1 MAYIPSTKTA
11 RVLSERASPRLGST
25 LQWTEEDMFSA
36 IRTVR
41 GRLGL
46 PVLGLVLAIA
56 TLGSLMAQSPE
67 GESGHDHGQH
77 DHRHDDLR
85 IRASD
90 FTSDDPRSAHSEA
103 KHGSGDIASRRVGD
117 VTFRLTDVA
126 VDILVAAGL
135 STERGESL
143 RRIQGGGHD
152 PRKRGFTLQNV
163 ELAVAGEIDPYV
175 SARLHVIYFIDPA
188 EGESVFELEEAFALS
203 KALPGGVEVEA
214 GQMYTEF
221 GIVNPQHPHQWDF
234 LAQPIINTRVFGPD
248 GMRAPGVRVGVP
260 APLPWTSWFHF
271 GLQDAT
277 GEAMASFAA
286 NDEFF
291 EERAIGGRPFVE
303 REVRSPKD
311 LVMLLR
317 WDHRGA
323 WVESGEWG
331 WTLGGSALFGPNATG
346 RDGRTTVWGIDFG
359 VDWTPQSAESSVRW
373 VRWQSEAIFRDYRA
387 DDYFDAGDDPVDPSD
402 DTVFASDTLRDRGAY
417 TQLMVGLSDE
427 FSVGARYE
435 WLGGKGASAGGREQ
449 DPFRDDRQRL
459 SGLLAWQPSESLRL
473 RLQYDYDDTQHLD
486 DTTAHSVWFGAEFL
500 FGSLPDHQH

>member
-1 MAYIPSTKTA
+1 MHS
-11 RVLSERASPRLGST
+11 
-25 LQWTEEDMFSA
+25 
-36 IRTVR
+36 RTRSVR

-46 PVLGLVLAIA
+46 FILGLTVGVASF
-56 TLGSLMAQSPE
+56 GSLIAQTPADDTE
-67 GESGHDHGQH
+67 HDHQPH
-77 DHRHDDLR
+77 DHHHDDLR

-90 FTSDDPRSAHSEA
+90 FASDDGASAHSEGA
-103 KHGSGDIASRRVGD
+103 HRSGDIASRRVGD
-117 VTFRLTDVA
+117 VTLRLTDLA

-143 RRIQGGGHD
+143 RQLQGGGHD

-175 SARLHVIYFIDPA
+175 STRLHVIYFIDPA

-203 KALPGGVEVEA
+203 KALPGGIEIEA

-221 GIVNPQHPHQWDF
+221 GIVNPKHPHQWDF

-248 GMRAPGVRVGVP
+248 GMRAPGIRVGAR
-260 APLPWTSWFHF
+260 APLPWSSNVHF
-271 GLQDAT
+271 GIQDAT

-291 EERAIGGRPFVE
+291 EERAIGGRPLVE

-311 LVMLLR
+311 LVMLVR

-323 WVESGEWG
+323 FVESGEWE
-331 WTLGGSALFGPNATG
+331 WALGGSALFGPNATG
-346 RDGRTTVWGIDFG
+346 RDGRTTIWGVDFG
-359 VDWTPQSAESSVRW
+359 LDWTPPEPAESSVQW
-373 VRWQSEAIFRDYRA
+373 VRWKSEVIFRDYRA

-402 DTVFASDTLRDRGAY
+402 DTVFTSDTLRDRGAY
-417 TQLMVGLSDE
+417 TQLMVGLSDV
-427 FSVGARYE
+427 FSMGARYE
-435 WLGGKGASAGGREQ
+435 WVGGKGASVGGREL
-449 DPFRDDRQRL
+449 DPFRDDRQRI
-459 SGLLAWQPSESLRL
+459 SGLFAWQPSDHLRL